1 MFGISFAEFLVIAIV
16 AMAVVPTKNWPDV
29 FRALAKVVK
38 FIREMIWKITD
49 ATENIK
55 DRVERELPMDEIIKK
70 TTNDVMGSFT
80 TPKRKQTKSKKK

>member
-80 TPKRKQTKSKKK
+80 TLKRKQTKSKKK